1 MPKLKSIKF
10 IVFICG
16 IFFVFASLSTLAISS
31 EKEANADRMQ
41 TQKPTETKKVG
52 VADFELDSILT
63 IVGIVIGAILLVWQ
77 MGRQHKNNLKL
88 QKENFRDKL
97 KLEIY
102 QKLGEK
108 ISRASD
114 KSSKIGTMAR
124 TTVISLDSY
133 LFMLSSGA
141 QPKPVPE
148 RVQNFHDC
156 YRLLTDS
163 ILSLIYMIE
172 DYEIANKSFRIFNMA
187 IQSCSH
193 DLDKA
198 YMALHVALLKLLPI
212 DVAENQQEKV
222 GTDVIIPKGQT
233 KEAISNLKELSDSF
247 NEKTMDLGCYLYD
260 LQVEAQNTLLGG
272 LFEQRRAARK
282 PTDPR
287 YVVISAKDPL
297 SLDKLEKHFME
308 ETDWGKAWQKAKGK
322 Q

>member
-1 MPKLKSIKF
+1 MPKLKSMKL

-16 IFFVFASLSTLAISS
+16 IIFVFASLSTLAISS
-31 EKEANADRMQ
+31 DQEANANGIQ
-41 TQKPTETKKVG
+41 TQKSTESKKV
-52 VADFELDSILT
+52 VAADFELDSIVN
-63 IVGIVIGAILLVWQ
+63 IVGIVIGAMLLVWQ

-88 QKENFRDKL
+88 QKENFRDEL

-108 ISRASD
+108 ISLASD
-114 KSSKIGTMAR
+114 KRIKISTMAR
-124 TTVISLDSY
+124 TTAISLDSY
-133 LFMLSSGA
+133 FFMLSSGV

-148 RVQNFHDC
+148 RVQNFHDG

-163 ILSLIYMIE
+163 ILSLIYMLE
-172 DYEIANKSFRIFNMA
+172 DYEIANNSFRIFNMA
-187 IQSCSH
+187 IQSCNH
-193 DLDKA
+193 DLDKS
-198 YMALHVALLKLLPI
+198 YMALHAALLNLLPI

-233 KEAISNLKELSDSF
+233 KEAILNLKDLSDSF

-272 LFEQRRAARK
+272 LFEQRRATRK